1 MFTVIPAVDIRG
13 GRCVRLNQGRAAEE
27 TVYAD
32 DPVRMAQEWEK
43 QGATWLHV
51 VDLDGAFAGHPVHTE
66 LLVRMLRAISIPV
79 QVGGGLRANADIQ
92 RLVDAGAARVILGT
106 RVCRNADDL
115 NELCACFGEH
125 VAVGLD
131 ARQGRV
137 QVKGWTETMPVEAV
151 TLAARMDRLG
161 VHTLIYT
168 DTATDG
174 ALKGPNIPA
183 IQAICDQVSCEVIA
197 SGGVSSAEDIA
208 ALCRLKQPNLSGA
221 IVGKALYEGVV
232 TLKDLQAACVDSHNA

>member
-13 GRCVRLNQGRAAEE
+13 GRCVRLHQGRASEE

-32 DPVRMAQEWEK
+32 DPIRMAREWEK

-66 LLVRMLRAISIPV
+66 LLIRMIRSVSIPV
-79 QVGGGLRANADIQ
+79 QVGGGLRSDADIQ

-115 NELCACFGEH
+115 NELIACFGDH

-151 TLAARMDRLG
+151 ILAARMDRLG

-168 DTATDG
+168 DTAMDG
-174 ALKGPNIPA
+174 ALKGPNVSA
-183 IQAICDQVSCEVIA
+183 VQTLCDQVSCEVIA
-197 SGGVSSAEDIA
+197 SGGVSSAGDIA
-208 ALCRLKQPNLSGA
+208 ALCRLKRPNLIGA

-232 TLKDLQAACVDSHNA
+232 TLEDLQEACVDTP